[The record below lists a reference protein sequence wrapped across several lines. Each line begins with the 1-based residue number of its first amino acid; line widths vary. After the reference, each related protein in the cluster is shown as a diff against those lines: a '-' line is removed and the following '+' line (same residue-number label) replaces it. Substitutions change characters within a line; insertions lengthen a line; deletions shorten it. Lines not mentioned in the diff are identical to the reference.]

1 MEIIPTEYEL
11 GSLINDSYNMVAERL
26 EKKGL
31 ESEVLCEETLPRIL
45 RGDEVRIRQIFTNL
59 LTNAVK
65 YTETGKVTI
74 HVKGTMQGDCLQLIL
89 QVKDT
94 GIGIKP
100 ENLDKLFHKFE
111 RLDTSRNY
119 NIEGTGLGL
128 SITHQL
134 VELMHGSIQVQSVYG
149 EGSCFTVTL
158 PQTIVDHTPI
168 GRINDYHAVAMTGYR
183 ESFRAP
189 QGRILVVDDVEMNL
203 MVIRNLLKRTQL
215 QIDTAMSG
223 RQCLNMVRQKAYDVI
238 LWII

>member
-1 MEIIPTEYEL
+1 MT
-11 GSLINDSYNMVAERL
+11 IN
-26 EKKGL
+26 
-31 ESEVLCEETLPRIL
+31 
-45 RGDEVRIRQIFTNL
+45 
-59 LTNAVK
+59 
-65 YTETGKVTI
+65 
-74 HVKGTMQGDCLQLIL
+74 VKGTMQEDCLQLIL

-119 NIEGTGLGL
+119 NIEGTGLGQHYTSAGRTDAWL
-128 SITHQL
+128 HSGTECIWRD
-134 VELMHGSIQVQSVYG
+134 
-149 EGSCFTVTL
+149 SCFTVTL
-158 PQTIVDHTPI
+158 PQTIVDYTPI

-183 ESFRAP
+183 ESFRPP

-223 RQCLNMVRQKAYDVI
+223 QQCLNMVGQKAYDVI
-238 LWII
+238 FMDHMMPENGWGYRHWNRWRQCRIP

>member
-1 MEIIPTEYEL
+1 M
-11 GSLINDSYNMVAERL
+11 
-26 EKKGL
+26 
-31 ESEVLCEETLPRIL
+31 
-45 RGDEVRIRQIFTNL
+45 
-59 LTNAVK
+59 
-65 YTETGKVTI
+65 
-74 HVKGTMQGDCLQLIL
+74 
-89 QVKDT
+89 
-94 GIGIKP
+94 
-100 ENLDKLFHKFE
+100 
-111 RLDTSRNY
+111 DTSRNY

-168 GRINDYHAVAMTGYR
+168 GRINDYHAVSMTGYR

-223 RQCLNMVRQKAYDVI
+223 QQCLNKVRQKAYDVI
-238 LWII
+238 FMDHMMPEMDGVQTLEQMEAMPDSLNKDTPVIMLTANALTGMREEYLKLGFRDYLAKPIQSAGEASD